1 METLGWKVGRW
12 QGDTRLEHQL
22 LPLLL
27 LSSCCCYRRLAWISC
42 PCCWAA
48 GSHGGECG
56 GSAAQAAAQHLQY
69 RLGFPLQDRRGVA
82 VRQHCQLF
90 LSCRVT
96 QQYQLHGCLERVIYP
111 PHFPKRQHLAGG
123 RQHVAL
129 QAPGRCCRRSITRFL
144 RACLCAR
151 CSRSRQ
157 LVAGREGS
165 RLQFLAGSVQHTA
178 RAVPAGWN
186 VWQHMHHTASKPT
199 HMI

>member
-22 LPLLL
+22 LPLLLLL

-96 QQYQLHGCLERVIYP
+96 
-111 PHFPKRQHLAGG
+111 
-123 RQHVAL
+123 
-129 QAPGRCCRRSITRFL
+129 
-144 RACLCAR
+144 
-151 CSRSRQ
+151 
-157 LVAGREGS
+157 
-165 RLQFLAGSVQHTA
+165 
-178 RAVPAGWN
+178 
-186 VWQHMHHTASKPT
+186 
-199 HMI
+199 